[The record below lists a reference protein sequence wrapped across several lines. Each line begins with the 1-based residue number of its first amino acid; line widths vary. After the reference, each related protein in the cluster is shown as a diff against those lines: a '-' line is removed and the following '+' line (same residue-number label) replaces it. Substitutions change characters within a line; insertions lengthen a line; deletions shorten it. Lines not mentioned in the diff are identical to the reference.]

1 MTSSVQISYLWNDT
15 DLLEVRI
22 LAGNGVFGGTVD
34 VYLSLDAL
42 AKAAEAIDGF
52 PSNTHDM
59 REIDFGPAKGLVSL
73 RFFCEGEAGKS
84 FVELSMESQHE
95 SYNCAVNTSPESV
108 KFHAAVEAKLG
119 PICLPALI
127 VNSHIPGM
135 LGIRTIR
142 EATPSSLRIL
152 RRASQQNGRRIRRSS
167 PQSKDYGRGS
177 SVSSLRHLEI
187 SQGFEGTIAKRL
199 GDSRQRH
206 V

>member
-95 SYNCAVNTSPESV
+95 SYNCAVNTGPESV
-108 KFHAAVEAKLG
+108 KFHAAVEANAVDAFVSDLKKVQANLSG
-119 PICLPALI
+119 VAQL
-127 VNSHIPGM
+127 
-135 LGIRTIR
+135 
-142 EATPSSLRIL
+142 SLV
-152 RRASQQNGRRIRRSS
+152 S
-167 PQSKDYGRGS
+167 RG
-177 SVSSLRHLEI
+177 
-187 SQGFEGTIAKRL
+187 
-199 GDSRQRH
+199 
-206 V
+206 